1 MVFYKKPPHYFS
13 NWLHKF
19 ALPQGK
25 PEWLSI
31 KEGLNKNIRILFG
44 GGNLLDF
51 ISGEG
56 LGLEIGGNGENTE
69 RKDYNWCYFRGNLET

>member
-1 MVFYKKPPHYFS
+1 MV
-13 NWLHKF
+13 HKF
-19 ALPQGK
+19 ALPQEK
-25 PEWLSI
+25 PEWWSI
-31 KEGLNKNIRILFG
+31 KEGLNKNIRILLG
-44 GGNLLDF
+44 GGNILDF